1 MESKDLPIDHNLL
14 IYKESRS
21 IGGREIVLF
30 LVALPL
36 FGVPA
41 VWLLTDRSLVGLI
54 GLFFGVG
61 LLAVVVAVAPLGSAA
76 LPALGFRA
84 VGWRPVLWGTL
95 GTTAVSIAV
104 SQIGLEPHGVK
115 QALKIA
121 QDPAALLV
129 GLALLAGLAPLVEEL
144 VFRGLLYG
152 WLAGRWGSGIAVIGS
167 SLAFAA
173 AHVEL
178 AHVILVLPLGLV
190 FGWLRWRSG
199 SLWPSLVAHMA
210 NNGLAVA
217 AAALLDV

>member
-1 MESKDLPIDHNLL
+1 MPTDHNPL

-152 WLAGRWGSGIAVIGS
+152 WLAGRWGPGIAVIGS